1 MRPARRFC
9 TTWMTIATLAL
20 AACVSH
26 DYIGETFAP
35 TEEVRV
41 FFDEASV
48 PEGYVVMGEN
58 RASTSADVDT
68 QTIVADMVKQARRV
82 GADAMLIIGVET
94 VVTGTSTSTQ
104 GSAFGRDQYFVDSKG
119 RIRYRPSS
127 SVRWDETTYS
137 SIERDKIVTAK
148 FLRRTAG
155 ATE

>member
-1 MRPARRFC
+1 MRSDRRFC
-9 TTWMTIATLAL
+9 AMWMTIAMLAL
-20 AACVSH
+20 GACVSH

-58 RASTSADVDT
+58 RATTSADMAT
-68 QTIVADMVKQARRV
+68 QTIVADMVKQAKRV

-104 GSAFGRDQYFVDSKG
+104 GSAFGRDQYYVDSKG
-119 RIRYRPSS
+119 RVRYRPSS

-137 SIERDKIVTAK
+137 TIDRDKIVTAK
-148 FLRRTAG
+148 FLRRTVDAI
-155 ATE
+155 E